1 MSIDKQSLLVP
12 ADLDGKNLLT
22 ERFNI
27 VPLIQHSLQNMVS
40 TDMFRIYFWEDMENI

>member
-22 ERFNI
+22 ERFNTCAA
-27 VPLIQHSLQNMVS
+27 NS
-40 TDMFRIYFWEDMENI
+40 TFITEYGVN